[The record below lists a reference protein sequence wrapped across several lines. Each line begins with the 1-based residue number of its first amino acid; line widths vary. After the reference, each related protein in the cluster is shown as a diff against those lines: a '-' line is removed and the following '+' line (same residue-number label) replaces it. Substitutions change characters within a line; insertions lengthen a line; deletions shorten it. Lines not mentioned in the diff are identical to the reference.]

1 MSPSGTGTSTSE
13 SVVQPQSCQPWL
25 LAPPTPVDRP
35 VRFSNTISLTLRG
48 ENKGG
53 GDLSFHTTSCPVL
66 ALLNGVKMASADLRR
81 SSSASHAR
89 SRATLG
95 HPSTVQP
102 RPSSSAGAAAA
113 PLPNLGFHCGGRQ
126 AHDTAAVGRA
136 DRPRPNQRTYHGPDV
151 SGPPGNWVGP
161 PVGGSHPIETS
172 QYFIGGNRDRADT
185 RVSRASMVAHPHPP
199 GRDRTQSFAPGGARS
214 LEDFEPPQRQ
224 PRDRPSPPEYVSYD
238 PAGPD
243 RRYRHHS
250 QQSAASR
257 SSSLSSSSSRELAG
271 ELVGRL
277 TRPLGQFLRSVTHR
291 VFRRHSAQQPQQQ
304 QQQQRVSEDDTILW
318 NHSRQ

>member
-1 MSPSGTGTSTSE
+1 MRERGR
-13 SVVQPQSCQPWL
+13 SV
-25 LAPPTPVDRP
+25 
-35 VRFSNTISLTLRG
+35 
-48 ENKGG
+48 
-53 GDLSFHTTSCPVL
+53 FHTTSCTVL
-66 ALLNGVKMASADLRR
+66 ALFNGVRMASADLRR

-102 RPSSSAGAAAA
+102 RSSSSAGAAAA

-126 AHDTAAVGRA
+126 ASGTAAAGRT

-161 PVGGSHPIETS
+161 PLGSSHPIETS
-172 QYFIGGNRDRADT
+172 QYFMGENRDRSDT
-185 RVSRASMVAHPHPP
+185 RVSRASLVAHPHPP
-199 GRDRTQSFAPGGARS
+199 GGNRTQSFAIGGARS
-214 LEDFEPPQRQ
+214 LEDFEPPPRPQRN
-224 PRDRPSPPEYVSYD
+224 RPSPSEYVSYD

-243 RRYRHHS
+243 RRYRHPS

-277 TRPLGQFLRSVTHR
+277 TRPLGQFLRNVTHR
-291 VFRRHSAQQPQQQ
+291 VFRRQSAQQPQPQ